1 MSENKSLNHSKP
13 VVCVGAS
20 LVDLTFR
27 CDATPVLN
35 TSNPATMHRSPGGV
49 VRNIAHHLSLLEIP
63 VELITVLGNDVDGHW
78 LSQQCEDVGISMKG
92 TAWLE
97 KPTGTFASIATPAGD
112 LHIGAVSSET
122 DVMLNTDFLQSRADI
137 ILNASVVVADCNLSV
152 NALKWLIK
160 FCNENNVH
168 LIVETVSVP
177 KASRLRDALP
187 GKLLLVKPN
196 REELAV
202 FEKDSHITP
211 EEKIAHLHMLGFD
224 NVWLSRGADGSL
236 YSDGSQVSSI
246 PAPRVHV
253 KDVNGAGD
261 ALLAGWMW
269 AWLHQKSVEDC
280 ISYGQAAAAC
290 LLEVFGAIR
299 NDLSPSLLEE
309 KRKLQKK

>member
-1 MSENKSLNHSKP
+1 MSDSKSKVLNKP

-27 CDATPVLN
+27 CDAAPVLN
-35 TSNPATMHRSPGGV
+35 TSNPARMHRSPGGV
-49 VRNIAHHLSLLEIP
+49 VRNIAHHLSLLQIP
-63 VELITVLGNDVDGHW
+63 VELITVLGDDVDGRW
-78 LSQQCEDVGISMKG
+78 LSGQCEEVGISMKG
-92 TAWLE
+92 TAWLD

-122 DVMLNTDFLQSRADI
+122 DVMLNTDFLQSRSEI

-160 FCNENNVH
+160 FCNENDVP

-202 FEKDSHITP
+202 FEKDSHVTP
-211 EEKIAHLHMLGFD
+211 EEKITHLHMLGFK

-236 YSDGSQVSSI
+236 FSDGAEVTSI
-246 PAPRVHV
+246 PAPRVQV

-269 AWLHQKSVEDC
+269 AWLHKKNVTEC

-290 LLEVFGAIR
+290 LLEVYGAIR

-309 KRKLQKK
+309 KRKLQTR